1 MKGEFYKM
9 DYEAW
14 DEGTD
19 ALSLELEAAYLRLCH
34 QLYRRKAAIPSAPAT
49 LARIWRCHPN
59 KARKLLGDLIA
70 AGKVDEK
77 DGHLTNTR
85 VTRELDDRETMRRQ
99 KADAGKTGGT
109 RAQDNR
115 RNALENNGEQQ
126 AHASPSAKQNQ
137 AEREVEREVEV
148 EKKDTS
154 EPKGSSGSRT
164 RKKLKGTLCPKTFA
178 PSESHYAKAEEL
190 GRGRD
195 FANAI
200 CRRMIHWSHENAN
213 RDVAT
218 KADWSLALHGFI
230 DREHDRLPP
239 PSPGGGQIHQFPRR
253 NPKDEPNDLLDALK
267 NGGQHVSPRSDQFQ
281 GFDGPVIEHQGDGGS
296 DWDVLR
302 PSGGGAGRLQTE
314 VHRRIA
320 SPERR

>member
-59 KARKLLGDLIA
+59 KARKLLGDLLA
-70 AGKVDEK
+70 AGKVAEI

-109 RAQDNR
+109 RAQENR
-115 RNALENNGEQQ
+115 RNVLENNDPDQ
-126 AHASPSAKQNQ
+126 ASASPPDKQNQ
-137 AEREVEREVEV
+137 AEREVEVEV
-148 EKKDTS
+148 EKKENS
-154 EPKGSSGSRT
+154 EPKGSSGSRR
-164 RKKLKGTLCPKTFA
+164 RKKPKGGLCPVSFTPA
-178 PSESHYAKAEEL
+178 ESHYAKAERL
-190 GRGRD
+190 GRPRD
-195 FANAI
+195 FADAI

-213 RDVAT
+213 REVAS
-218 KADWSLALHGFI
+218 KADWSLALHGFM
-230 DREHDRLPP
+230 DREHEKLGSPQTDKPRNGADFWAADAIEGNSELQGGHDDHGSHDNCRNWDRAGRQADGRPYRDAPQSAGNDPRQLPP
-239 PSPGGGQIHQFPRR
+239 LRLVGG
-253 NPKDEPNDLLDALK
+253 L
-267 NGGQHVSPRSDQFQ
+267 
-281 GFDGPVIEHQGDGGS
+281 
-296 DWDVLR
+296 
-302 PSGGGAGRLQTE
+302 
-314 VHRRIA
+314 
-320 SPERR
+320 